1 METKT
6 KVDLP
11 SPVGRRVVKFYKK
24 VIILFITMII
34 SLSTLLMPCSISA
47 SMTYAPSYISAQ
59 TVENKKN
66 HIETIVDGYVDEL
79 LEKGY
84 TNPTWELN
92 PIAKQLGVNLR
103 VRDFSMDVEES
114 MKEAVL
120 KNFIFYA
127 EYTTLTEDGETVYYF
142 KTQQESDNFITEI
155 NKYVK
160 TDYETNNVRKII
172 GAETSQEV
180 IDNAITSKRIV
191 AEKIEAQKKAAAAK
205 AQAAKKYDAKIVDT
219 KIVSDN
225 AIVNYAK
232 QFIGNPYVYGGTSLT
247 NGADC
252 SGFVQSIYKHFGVS
266 LPRTAS
272 AQASAGYAVSFDNLQ
287 AGDLIFYSGDGGRSI
302 THVAI
307 YIGNSQIIHAST
319 PKNGIIV
326 SSANIMVKM
335 TARRVV

>member
-1 METKT
+1 METNLKA
-6 KVDLP
+6 DPP
-11 SPVGRRVVKFYKK
+11 SLRGIIGNICKK
-24 VIILFITMII
+24 VIILFITITM
-34 SLSTLLMPCSISA
+34 SLSTLLMPCSIGMSIQ
-47 SMTYAPSYISAQ
+47 PSQVTAL
-59 TVENKKN
+59 TVTENKKDYT
-66 HIETIVDGYVDEL
+66 ETIIDGRIEEL
-79 LEKGY
+79 QSQGY
-84 TNPTWELN
+84 EEIQYELT

-103 VRDFSMDVEES
+103 VKDFSLDVEES

-120 KNFIFYA
+120 KNFTFTAKYI
-127 EYTTLTEDGETVYYF
+127 TLTEDGETIYYF

-160 TDYETNNVRKII
+160 TDYVEKNVRKII
-172 GAETSQEV
+172 GAETSNEV

-205 AQAAKKYDAKIVDT
+205 AQAAKNQIKDT

-252 SGFVQSIYKHFGVS
+252 SGFVQSIYKHFGVN

-272 AQASAGYAVSFDNLQ
+272 AQAGAGYKVSFDNLQ
-287 AGDLIFYSGDGGRSI
+287 AGDLIFYSGDGGKSI

-319 PKNGIIV
+319 PSKGIIV